1 MLQLDYQENGRV
13 TGQLVL
19 KNTPRFAPLRAKP
32 SVISIIPAFANDR
45 AEVEKFITDIYAQA
59 YDASIAVHYPIL
71 MSVRNAQG
79 RILAATGFRSAAC
92 EKLFLEN
99 YLDAPIEAL
108 AGVPREKIVEV
119 GNLASNG
126 GGASLFLFA
135 AISAYLH
142 NKGFEKAVVTGTNF
156 LEQRFHEIGLD
167 PVRLAVADQ
176 SRLAPG
182 DEDWGRYY
190 ETQPHVLS
198 GSLPHAYRRLQDRLG
213 AEYHERPPALYP
225 RLHYRD

>member
-79 RILAATGFRSAAC
+79 KILAATGFRSAAC

-142 NKGFEKAVVTGTNF
+142 NKVLK
-156 LEQRFHEIGLD
+156 R
-167 PVRLAVADQ
+167 R
-176 SRLAPG
+176 SSLAPIFWSSDSTKSAWIPCGLPSPTSRALPLATKTG
-182 DEDWGRYY
+182 DVI
-190 ETQPHVLS
+190 TKHS
-198 GSLPHAYRRLQDRLG
+198 HMS
-213 AEYHERPPALYP
+213 
-225 RLHYRD
+225 